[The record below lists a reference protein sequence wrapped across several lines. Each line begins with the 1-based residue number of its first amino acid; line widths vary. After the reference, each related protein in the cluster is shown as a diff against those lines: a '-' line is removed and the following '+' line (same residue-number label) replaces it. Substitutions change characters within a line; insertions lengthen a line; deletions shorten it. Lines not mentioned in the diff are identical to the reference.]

1 MSKLTFILKIET
13 SIVLINCDKP
23 SIPPVYKLFGTI
35 NKLIAKDE
43 INIPKIHLENLN
55 HPQLKNLNILNF
67 FVLFFST
74 LVILFSKIFSNSIP
88 PIDINKYYLFYSTI
102 LSSLN

>member
-1 MSKLTFILKIET
+1 M
-13 SIVLINCDKP
+13 VLISCDKP

-55 HPQLKNLNILNF
+55 HPQLKNLNILNL
-67 FVLFFST
+67 FVLFCSI
-74 LVILFSKIFSNSIP
+74 LVMLFFSKIFSNSIP